1 MTLSVEER
9 KFRDSLSLHELKAYM
24 TKRRENRIQS
34 KAQKANEK
42 LEKQQ
47 VKVEAARI
55 KQQQKHEQ
63 EAVKAAEKA
72 AAEKAVA
79 EKVAAEKAAAEKAVT
94 RIAAWYRFKG
104 RAWRLKKKS
113 PPKEPTKRAIRKT
126 LLIENLK
133 KECLEEDRLKQ
144 LEIQIKLQEARI
156 QQQLEHD
163 TAALQIQS

>member
-34 KAQKANEK
+34 KAQKATEK

-72 AAEKAVA
+72 V
-79 EKVAAEKAAAEKAVT
+79 AEKAAAEKARAEKAVT
-94 RIAAWYRFKG
+94 KIAAWYRFKG
-104 RAWRLKKKS
+104 QAWRLKKKS

-133 KECLEEDRLKQ
+133 KECLEEDRLKL

-163 TAALQIQS
+163 TATLKTQS